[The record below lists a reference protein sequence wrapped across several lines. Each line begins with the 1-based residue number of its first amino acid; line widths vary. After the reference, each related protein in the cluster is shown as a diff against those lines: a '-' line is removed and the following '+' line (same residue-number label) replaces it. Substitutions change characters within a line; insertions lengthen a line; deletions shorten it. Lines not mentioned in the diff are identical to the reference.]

1 MKQVFS
7 ILMMKLDSSI
17 VYSLDKLI
25 PDKIFIFNIY
35 GLNKKIFT
43 AFIVALTAFYFIDF
57 EAYAQ
62 PNPINI
68 ESVNLYKHG
77 TNSTNLVGP
86 LASEATD
93 SVTIGSTSKYYV
105 MPDPVV
111 NPSFNFGTDPYANVS
126 STFNWTVTSALSTLG
141 AVAVPA
147 HNTALH
153 YRQITWT
160 SIGNGNIQVTE
171 RSSAGC
177 DGATITIPVEVITL
191 PTIQFSST
199 TSSDCRTEIEGAI
212 NFPLTDLPVSWT
224 SSVSGKRQLKVNIT
238 ISCSNAGFGAPQT
251 QNNIT
256 VTETGS
262 GTGKFNLPILL
273 NYYGLYT
280 ITLTT
285 VNDRISVKS
294 AVNGTVGVAAAY
306 TFVLSNA
313 PASNPVY
320 HISNN

>member
-1 MKQVFS
+1 MKQVLS
-7 ILMMKLDSSI
+7 ILMMKLDSRI
-17 VYSLDKLI
+17 VYSLYKLLLDKV
-25 PDKIFIFNIY
+25 FIFNRY
-35 GLNKKIFT
+35 GLNIKRYVV
-43 AFIVALTAFYFIDF
+43 FIVALAAFYFIDF

-68 ESVNLYKHG
+68 EAVNLYKHG
-77 TNSTNLVGP
+77 TNSSNVVGP

-93 SVTIGSTSKYYV
+93 SVTTGSTSKYYV

-126 STFNWTVTSALSTLG
+126 STFNWTVTPALSTLG
-141 AVAVPA
+141 VVAVPA

-160 SIGNGNIQVTE
+160 STGIGNIKVTE
-171 RSSAGC
+171 KSSAGC
-177 DGATITIPVEVITL
+177 DGATITTPVEVITS

-199 TSSDCRTEIEGAI
+199 TSSDCRTEAEGAI
-212 NFPLTDLPVSWT
+212 NYPLTDLPVSWT
-224 SSVSGKRQLKVNIT
+224 SSVSGKRQLNINIT
-238 ISCSNAGFGAPQT
+238 ISCTNAGFGTPQT
-251 QNNIT
+251 LNNIT

-285 VNDRISVKS
+285 INDRISVKS
-294 AVNGTVGVAAAY
+294 AVNGTVGASAAY
-306 TFVLSNA
+306 TFVLSNS

-320 HISNN
+320 HVPNN